1 MKAIEHNHA
10 DCSHASAESDLA
22 EAAQTVT
29 PEQFELAATMCHA
42 MSDASRLRLL
52 LWLSRR
58 EMCVSE
64 LVALDQAKLT
74 SVSARLQ
81 MLHAARLVTRRREAK
96 HIYYALADEH
106 VRSLLANILNHASE

>member
-1 MKAIEHNHA
+1 
-10 DCSHASAESDLA
+10 
-22 EAAQTVT
+22 VT
-29 PEQFELAATMCHA
+29 PQQFELAAAMCRA

-52 LWLSRR
+52 QWLSRR

-81 MLHAARLVTRRREAK
+81 MLHAARLVTRRRESK
-96 HIYYALADEH
+96 HIYYALADQH
-106 VRSLLANILNHASE
+106 VRALLVNILNHASE